1 MFDYLFPIFCFGL
14 VISWI
19 VFLGL
24 RAAAEEAKAENSER
38 DQRPPS

>member
-38 DQRPPS
+38 GQRPPS